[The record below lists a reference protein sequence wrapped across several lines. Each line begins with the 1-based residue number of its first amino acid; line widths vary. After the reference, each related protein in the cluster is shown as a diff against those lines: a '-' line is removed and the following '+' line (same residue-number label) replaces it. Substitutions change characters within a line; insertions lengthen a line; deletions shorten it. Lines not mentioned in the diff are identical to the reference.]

1 MTTTTNKINYLL
13 GYLSY
18 AKNRRQLAADR
29 VRHGNEEW
37 KKELKMWENEIK
49 GIQKAIINEVAK

>member
-1 MTTTTNKINYLL
+1 MTTTNKMNYLL
-13 GYLSY
+13 NYLLY

-37 KKELKMWENEIK
+37 KKDLKMWENEIK
-49 GIQKAIINEVAK
+49 GIQKAIIKEVAK

>member
-1 MTTTTNKINYLL
+1 MTIANKINYLL

-37 KKELKMWENEIK
+37 RHEADMWENEIK

>member
-1 MTTTTNKINYLL
+1 MNYLL

-37 KKELKMWENEIK
+37 KKELKIWENEIK